1 MSTSACLVIFYSILK
16 VVPYS
21 LEQIMNDLYRPAV
34 RPDVILKT
42 FAWNSRGSA
51 MILKQAA
58 ERQFMAIARSGVAS
72 SVSAGDIFI
81 YSCSAQLTSFQID
94 SISKETNVPL
104 TY

>member
-1 MSTSACLVIFYSILK
+1 MAAVTLHESHQYNSNDRINVATLKILNFILK
-16 VVPYS
+16 QDLRVEFS
-21 LEQIMNDLYRPAV
+21 WFGNDFE
-34 RPDVILKT
+34 T
-42 FAWNSRGSA
+42 SRRKA
-51 MILKQAA
+51 IQAA